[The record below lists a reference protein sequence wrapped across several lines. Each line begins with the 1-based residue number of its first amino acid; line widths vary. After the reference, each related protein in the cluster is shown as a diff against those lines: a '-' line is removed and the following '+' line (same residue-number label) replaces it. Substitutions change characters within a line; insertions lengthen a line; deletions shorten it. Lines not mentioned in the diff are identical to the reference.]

1 MINEY
6 DPKFWE
12 NYNILLPTS
21 NFSEIA
27 RKLAANNK
35 SNDLKLELED
45 KLFRLPKD
53 RTVRVDSILSFYN
66 QKGLFNGNALVSYE
80 GKTIIEKSYNNN
92 LTHNQSNSQFRIG
105 SLSKTFTSMIIAQ
118 LENDGK
124 LEYSDSISE
133 FLPNYKNG
141 NVTIHQLL
149 SHQSGIPNFLSN
161 GDHLNQIFT
170 KEYTLEELVNQFCSD
185 SLEFQSGTK
194 FEYSNSNFLILSLIA
209 EKILNKN
216 YKDILNEYIFKPLN
230 MTNSYFGESTDSTN
244 LVTGFMYG
252 KPEPKYYVQNVGG
265 AGGITSTTADLI
277 KWSNALDTSQLLPT
291 SKIEQLIAPKAEYND
306 WDAYYGYGWMIDRYM
321 FHSSKRHKIYYHPGT
336 DFGFYS
342 MFIKQPD
349 NGITI
354 ILLNNTGDFPRFEI
368 TELILNELN

>member
-1 MINEY
+1 
-6 DPKFWE
+6 
-12 NYNILLPTS
+12 
-21 NFSEIA
+21 
-27 RKLAANNK
+27 
-35 SNDLKLELED
+35 
-45 KLFRLPKD
+45 
-53 RTVRVDSILSFYN
+53 
-66 QKGLFNGNALVSYE
+66 
-80 GKTIIEKSYNNN
+80 
-92 LTHNQSNSQFRIG
+92 
-105 SLSKTFTSMIIAQ
+105 
-118 LENDGK
+118 
-124 LEYSDSISE
+124 
-133 FLPNYKNG
+133 
-141 NVTIHQLL
+141 
-149 SHQSGIPNFLSN
+149 
-161 GDHLNQIFT
+161 
-170 KEYTLEELVNQFCSD
+170 
-185 SLEFQSGTK
+185 
-194 FEYSNSNFLILSLIA
+194 
-209 EKILNKN
+209 
-216 YKDILNEYIFKPLN
+216 

-321 FHSSKRHKIYYHPGT
+321 FGSSKRHKIYYHPGT